1 MVIESIQERGHTDT
15 ILPVGT
21 WSYMKLLWHLL
32 TCAMQSSGTNLMV
45 FYICLVHASTSAPLI
60 FQCRFNKTRW
70 QFVAGRAR
78 VGAAPCDDN
87 NTIASAFSEGGRI
100 IQEAAAATAA
110 TTASA
115 RHRAE
120 VTMATGCWETAERE
134 AGVSGPSAFE
144 HQERLAQ
151 SKILNPAQHAALWRA
166 LMLGGACVG
175 VEHGGSK
182 SSGDARKFFGQGSN
196 QIVDIKVLM

>member
-1 MVIESIQERGHTDT
+1 
-15 ILPVGT
+15 
-21 WSYMKLLWHLL
+21 MKLLWHLL
-32 TCAMQSSGTNLMV
+32 TCAMQSSGTNLTV
-45 FYICLVHASTSAPLI
+45 FYICLVHASTSAPL
-60 FQCRFNKTRW
+60 FLQCRFNKARW
-70 QFVAGRAR
+70 QFVAGRA
-78 VGAAPCDDN
+78 VAATCDDN
-87 NTIASAFSEGGRI
+87 KTIASVLSEGGRI

-110 TTASA
+110 AATALA
-115 RHRAE
+115 HHRAE

-182 SSGDARKFFGQGSN
+182 SSGDARAFFRQGSN